1 MKTINKAA
9 AKAQQG
15 FTLVEL
21 LIVVA
26 IIGILAAVGT
36 PMYQDYTRQAKLAEL
51 DSIVDGY
58 KTAVSVCLQMNTA
71 SKCDAGK
78 ENIPAAVSTGTYDTL
93 ATLGVAD
100 GVITAKSVVGL
111 ASSDDS
117 KAVKRVFTPTK
128 VNGGLKWE
136 MVETEE

>member
-36 PMYQDYTRQAKLAEL
+36 PMYQDYTRDAKLAEL
-51 DSIVDGY
+51 DSIADGY
-58 KTAVSVCLQMNTA
+58 KTAVAVCIQTTGA
-71 SKCDAGK
+71 AAGCDHDSNG
-78 ENIPAAVSTGTYDTL
+78 IPDEVTTGTYENLDTL
-93 ATLGVAD
+93 KVD
-100 GVITAKSVVGL
+100 EGVITAKSVSINGTVHT
-111 ASSDDS
+111 
-117 KAVKRVFTPTK
+117 FTYTPT
-128 VNGGLKWE
+128 VNTSGIKWARAKS
-136 MVETEE
+136 

>member
-36 PMYQDYTRQAKLAEL
+36 PLYQDYTKQAKLTEL

-58 KTAVSVCLQMNTA
+58 KTAVSVCMQMNA
-71 SKCDAGK
+71 AADCDAGSN
-78 ENIPAAVSTGTYDTL
+78 NIPSAVTTGTYSNLD
-93 ATLGVAD
+93 TLGVAN
-100 GVITAKSVVGL
+100 GVITAKSVAGL
-111 ASSDDS
+111 ASDGT
-117 KAVKRVFTPTK
+117 KAVKRVYTPSA
-128 VNGGLKWE
+128 VNGGLKWT
-136 MVETEE
+136 MAETEE

>member
-36 PMYQDYTRQAKLAEL
+36 PLYQDYTKQAKLTEL

-58 KTAVSVCLQMNTA
+58 KTAVSVCMQMNPA
-71 SKCDAGK
+71 ADCDAGQ

-93 ATLGVAD
+93 STLGVAD
-100 GVITAKSVVGL
+100 GVITAKSVAGL
-111 ASSDDS
+111 ASDDS
-117 KAVKRVFTPTK
+117 KAVKRVYTPSK
-128 VNGGLKWE
+128 VNGGLKWT